1 MNVWELLYLPGFDEG
16 LARVE
21 EELRRAVTSPE
32 PLLTEVASHL
42 VDAGGKRLRPAL
54 VLAAAASTGSGPV
67 NEVLRGAVSVELV
80 HMGSLYH
87 DDVIDEASSR
97 RGVESVNAR
106 WGNLVAIL
114 AGDFLLAKASEIAAS
129 LGTEVVRVLAN
140 AIGRLCQGEMTQL
153 HDSFS
158 TSRTEDSYLD
168 AIGCKTASLLSA
180 STRIGAIVA
189 GADRS
194 DVESLT
200 SFGHAF
206 GMAFQIWDDVRDLV
220 CTEAELGKP
229 AGHDMLEGTYTLPV
243 IRALAEPAAGP
254 ELAALLGR
262 PLDGPELDKA
272 RNMILATDAI
282 KESIAEG
289 RRWADVAAKALD
301 EMPLPTGLP
310 SVAPAS
316 GPSSNGAGPAV
327 VPVRAALGGLAHRLF
342 DDLVIRAG

>member
-1 MNVWELLYLPGFDEG
+1 
-16 LARVE
+16 
-21 EELRRAVTSPE
+21 
-32 PLLTEVASHL
+32 
-42 VDAGGKRLRPAL
+42 
-54 VLAAAASTGSGPV
+54 
-67 NEVLRGAVSVELV
+67 
-80 HMGSLYH
+80 MGSLYH

-168 AIGCKTASLLSA
+168 AIACKTASLLSA

-243 IRALAEPAAGP
+243 IRALADPVSGTRTLCPLGPAPRRPRARQGP
-254 ELAALLGR
+254 QYDPGHRRRQGVDCRGPALGR
-262 PLDGPELDKA
+262 CGGQGARRDASPHRFTVRRPGPRPEQQ
-272 RNMILATDAI
+272 
-282 KESIAEG
+282 
-289 RRWADVAAKALD
+289 RRWARGSARASRPRRPRSPPLRRPRRTGRLAYCRLWYRPLRVLAEEFWPLRVLAAKSSGRKS
-301 EMPLPTGLP
+301 TG
-310 SVAPAS
+310 
-316 GPSSNGAGPAV
+316 
-327 VPVRAALGGLAHRLF
+327 
-342 DDLVIRAG
+342 D

>member
-1 MNVWELLYLPGFDEG
+1 MNVWELLYLPGLDEG

-42 VDAGGKRLRPAL
+42 VDAGGKRLQPAL
-54 VLAAAASTGSGPV
+54 VLAAAASTGCGPV
-67 NEVLRGAVSVELV
+67 NEVVRGAVSVELV

-114 AGDFLLAKASEIAAS
+114 AGDFLLAKASEIAAG

-140 AIGRLCQGEMTQL
+140 AIGQLCQGEMIQL

-158 TSRTEDSYLD
+158 TSRTENAYLD
-168 AIGCKTASLLSA
+168 AIACKTASLLSA

-200 SFGHAF
+200 SFGHGF

-243 IRALAEPAAGP
+243 IRALADPVAGP
-254 ELAALLGR
+254 ELSALLGR
-262 PLDGPELDKA
+262 SLDAPELDKA
-272 RNMILATDAI
+272 REVILATDAI

-301 EMPLPTGLP
+301 EMPLPTGVP
-310 SVAPAS
+310 SVVPVS
-316 GPSSNGAGPAV
+316 GPSNNGAAPAV

-342 DDLVIRAG
+342 DDLVVRAG